1 MGLLASHRGQGL
13 GRHLLTQT
21 LARARERG
29 LERVE
34 LSVLHDNAAAYA
46 LYERLG
52 FVVEGRRI
60 HDWKHEGV
68 YRDSILMAL
77 SMVTL

>member
-13 GRHLLTQT
+13 GQHLLTQT
-21 LARARERG
+21 LARARDRG
-29 LERVE
+29 LERIE
-34 LSVLHDNAAAYA
+34 LSVLHDNVAAYA
-46 LYERLG
+46 LYKRLG

-68 YRDSILMAL
+68 YRDSILMAFNIAPI
-77 SMVTL
+77 